1 MSFEVLGDVRHLCTT
16 CGGCCEETLRLN
28 EDEARRVEGFG
39 VALRVERS
47 VVEGCTRREG
57 GQCVFLDEE
66 SLCLIHKRFGL
77 KAKPSVCQQY
87 PLTAVSTEH
96 GLRVGVDPGCYFAF
110 ASWQT
115 GPEVSTEKL
124 LARKVT
130 LSDELYALEQKILD
144 LCGVDN
150 QTVAG
155 VIRALIGRQ
164 PGKAIPVDFASRVC
178 NRMASTDLAERLTH
192 GETAPLV
199 RRYLAPVAELLPTL
213 NADFPPAFALSPADD
228 AWAVEAIRRMVFLRL
243 VPALPVPQAVALLA
257 AAGVLLCAWA
267 RPEEFGP
274 TFCGWSRIM
283 RYPEVLRQIYPDAS
297 SFNWLARGE

>member
-16 CGGCCEETLRLN
+16 CGGCCEETLRLS
-28 EDEARRVEGFG
+28 EDEARRIEGFG
-39 VALRVERS
+39 VALGVDRS

-66 SLCLIHKRFGL
+66 SLCKIHKRFGL

-110 ASWQT
+110 DSWQT
-115 GPEVSTEKL
+115 GPEASSDKL

-130 LSDELYALEQKILD
+130 LSDELFALEQKILD
-144 LCGVDN
+144 LCAEDG

-155 VIRALIGRQ
+155 VIRTLTGC
-164 PGKAIPVDFASRVC
+164 PKGKAVPVDFASRVC
-178 NRMASTDLAERLTH
+178 SRLASTDLAERLVH
-192 GETAPLV
+192 KDTAPLV

-213 NADFPPAFALSPADD
+213 NAESPPRFVLSAADD
-228 AWAVEAIRRMVFLRL
+228 AWAVETIRRMVFLRL

-257 AAGVLLCAWA
+257 AAGAMLCAWA
-267 RPEEFGP
+267 APEEFGP

-283 RYPEVLRQIYPDAS
+283 RYPEVLRQIYPDAD
-297 SFNWLARGE
+297 SFNWLAQGE